1 MKEGEIMKVKETFA
15 IVGKIESE
23 DTAKAFLKIVA
34 ELEEQEEIE
43 EIMYITRA
51 VERLHIVR
59 ESSISEGMIPL
70 GKNRRVFVITEED
83 IKKGMVHLPDGRELV
98 IVGGKA

>member
-1 MKEGEIMKVKETFA
+1 MKVVETFA
-15 IVGKIESE
+15 LVGRLKSE
-23 DTAKAFLKIVA
+23 DNVKAFLKIVSW
-34 ELEEQEEIE
+34 LEEQEEVE
-43 EIMYITRA
+43 EVIYIKRA
-51 VERLHIVR
+51 VEPLHIVR